1 MNVKFFVV
9 FMLSLSFSNLVFS
22 EVDLNDAKNQVL
34 NLLDVITERNAALK
48 SAYPDA
54 IQEHNDGTAGAE
66 KDKTKPQKNPV
77 AAANVTD
84 NVAANDAVFLNG
96 LRNPF
101 AMTRELRKAG
111 KKDDDNNDQAYSDY
125 KFKSPGLSIK
135 LPRLTLK
142 GVIFQQGSDQ
152 PLALL
157 EVANQGVYMVRLND
171 EIGFNPADPGQVIK
185 IKKISNLNIIVEV
198 GTLGDLIIV
207 R

>member
-1 MNVKFFVV
+1 VNVKFFVV

-22 EVDLNDAKNQVL
+22 EVDLNDAKNQVF

-54 IQEHNDGTAGAE
+54 VQEHNDGAPGAG
-66 KDKTKPQKNPV
+66 KDKTKPKKNPV
-77 AAANVTD
+77 AAANVT
-84 NVAANDAVFLNG
+84 ANDAVFLNG
-96 LRNPF
+96 LRDPF

-111 KKDDDNNDQAYSDY
+111 TKDDDNNNQAYSDY
-125 KFKSPGLSIK
+125 KFKSPSLSVK

-157 EVANQGVYMVRLND
+157 EVANQGVYVVRLND
-171 EIGFNPADPGQVIK
+171 EIGFNPSDPGQVIK

>member
-1 MNVKFFVV
+1 VNVKFFVV

-22 EVDLNDAKNQVL
+22 EVDLNDAKNQVF

-54 IQEHNDGTAGAE
+54 IQEHNDGTPGAE
-66 KDKTKPQKNPV
+66 KDKANSKNHSV
-77 AAANVTD
+77 AAANITVNVT
-84 NVAANDAVFLNG
+84 ANDAVFVNG
-96 LRNPF
+96 LRDPF
-101 AMTRELRKAG
+101 AITKELRKAG
-111 KKDDDNNDQAYSDY
+111 TQDDDNNDQAYSDY
-125 KFKSPGLSIK
+125 KFKNPGLSVK

-142 GVIFQQGSDQ
+142 GVVFRKGNDQ

-157 EVANQGVYMVRLND
+157 EVANQGVYVVRLND

-185 IKKISNLNIIVEV
+185 IIKISNLNIIVEV

>member
-1 MNVKFFVV
+1 VNVKFFVV

-54 IQEHNDGTAGAE
+54 IKEHNDGTPGAG
-66 KDKTKPQKNPV
+66 KDKTKPQNHPV

-96 LRNPF
+96 LRDPF

-111 KKDDDNNDQAYSDY
+111 TKDDDNNDQAYSDY
-125 KFKSPGLSIK
+125 KFKSPSLSVK

-142 GVIFQQGSDQ
+142 GVVFQQGSDQ

-157 EVANQGVYMVRLND
+157 EVANQGVYVVRLND
-171 EIGFNPADPGQVIK
+171 EIGFNPSDPGQVIK

>member
-1 MNVKFFVV
+1 VNVKFFVV
-9 FMLSLSFSNLVFS
+9 FMLSLSFPNLVIS

-34 NLLDVITERNAALK
+34 NLLDVISERNEALK

-54 IQEHNDGTAGAE
+54 IQEHNDGTPRAE
-66 KDKTKPQKNPV
+66 KDKTKAKKHPV
-77 AAANVTD
+77 AAAG
-84 NVAANDAVFLNG
+84 AATSNEIFLNG
-96 LRNPF
+96 LRDPF
-101 AMTRELRKAG
+101 AVTMELRKAG
-111 KKDDDNNDQAYSDY
+111 SKDDEGDGNDDRAYSDY

-157 EVANQGVYMVRLND
+157 EVANQGVYVVRLND
-171 EIGFNPADPGQVIK
+171 EIGFNPSDPGQVIK